1 MDRADIQGIVLHGY
15 RSAPF
20 ARYHLLRLGS
30 GDARRWLT
38 RIVADISSAREP
50 LEPVRQNVAF
60 SALGLEALGL
70 TDAEMAQFSRVF
82 RQGMAHPER
91 SRALGDRGD
100 DSPEHWE
107 FGGLGDT
114 LGGMLMTYAE
124 TEEGLGERCA
134 RNEALLERFGIA
146 WQTQDAMPQVLE
158 SGREPRGRKRGREK
172 IAAAGEFVLGYRDAA
187 GERIHGPFVRV
198 KTSAR
203 PLPAWSKSRNTLDF
217 GLNGSYL
224 VLRKL
229 ADDGARSAATTLEL
243 AAAHV
248 RRARGP
254 EASLSHRLPRR
265 SRRYGPA
272 SSDGA
277 SPHGLWFMALNA
289 DIRRQFE
296 YILENYLNA
305 ELESGDDPQID
316 LSRSMRVRG
325 GGYFFVPG
333 LRSLNY
339 LAENAG

>member
-1 MDRADIQGIVLHGY
+1 M
-15 RSAPF
+15 
-20 ARYHLLRLGS
+20 
-30 GDARRWLT
+30 
-38 RIVADISSAREP
+38 ADISSARDP
-50 LEPVRQNVAF
+50 REPVRQNVAF

-70 TDAEMAQFSRVF
+70 SEPEITQFSRVF

-124 TEEGLGERCA
+124 TKEGLGERCA
-134 RNEALLERFGIA
+134 RNEALFERFGIA
-146 WQTQDAMPQVLE
+146 WEAQDATPQVLE
-158 SGREPRGRKRGREK
+158 REREPHVRKRGRGE
-172 IAAAGEFVLGYRDAA
+172 IASAGEFVLGYRDAA
-187 GERIHGPFVRV
+187 GERIRGPFVPV

-203 PLPAWSKSRNTLDF
+203 PLPPWSKSRNALDF

-229 ADDGARSAATTLEL
+229 ADDAARAAPTMLMPEL
-243 AAAHV
+243 GAAHA

-254 EASLSHRLPRR
+254 EASVSHRLLRR
-265 SRRYGPA
+265 SRRYGPE

-277 SPHGLWFMALNA
+277 VPRGLWFMALNA
-289 DIRRQFE
+289 DIRGQFE
-296 YILENYLNA
+296 FIQENYLNA
-305 ELESGDDPQID
+305 ELESGDAPEID
-316 LSRSMRVRG
+316 LSRLVGVRG

-333 LRSLNY
+333 IRSLNY
-339 LAENAG
+339 LAEGAG